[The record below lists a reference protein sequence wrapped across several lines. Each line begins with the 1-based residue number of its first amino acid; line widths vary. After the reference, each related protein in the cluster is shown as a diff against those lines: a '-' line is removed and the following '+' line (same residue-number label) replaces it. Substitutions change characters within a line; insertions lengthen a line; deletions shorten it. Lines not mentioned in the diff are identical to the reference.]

1 MLPDAPNE
9 KTPRGTLFVTTIR
22 LERDL
27 AAEAQR
33 DARRLGVP
41 FSTYVREAVLMR
53 VTERRYRSAL
63 GELYERVV
71 RLERDRG

>member
-33 DARRLGVP
+33 DAKRLGVS
-41 FSTYVREAVLMR
+41 FATYVRDCVRDR
-53 VTERRYRSAL
+53 VAERRYRSAL